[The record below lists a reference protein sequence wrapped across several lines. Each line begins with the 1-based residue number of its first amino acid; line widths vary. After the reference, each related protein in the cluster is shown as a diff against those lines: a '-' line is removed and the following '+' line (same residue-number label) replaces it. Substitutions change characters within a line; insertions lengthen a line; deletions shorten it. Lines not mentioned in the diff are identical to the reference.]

1 VSSIV
6 LLSPEDK
13 ESINQTLRFLNVCGL
28 LSITSGS
35 IFPKATNLNS
45 SFSASNG
52 STKKPSHSIFNSSP
66 LNNFQHHFLER
77 LANLFR
83 ALVRRGKA
91 LAEITGTLE
100 PGRTSIPAKGRFA
113 RDAQSNLAIF
123 NDAIVVLL
131 VGHFLRSQAAALV

>member
-1 VSSIV
+1 VWFTFDYQW
-6 LLSPEDK
+6 EH
-13 ESINQTLRFLNVCGL
+13 
-28 LSITSGS
+28 
-35 IFPKATNLNS
+35 FPKATNLNS
-45 SFSASNG
+45 SLSASNG

-131 VGHFLRSQAAALV
+131 VGHFLRSQAADLGRIREKKKERLGAG